1 MNEKNVVV
9 DSTDIAGEDH
19 QSTVTEPEPIRS
31 TTVVGALT
39 SLPNA
44 RKADKVLFNMIVAL
58 GIKVTFEKC
67 RLYSDLLKGRSKLLD
82 DQAAARSQNWRNVWE
97 TRAALFNERKEA
109 NGEIVITAHM
119 AFSLGLLPSDK
130 RSNAQIV
137 EDYDGGNDPGGY
149 WGGIIERLN
158 GRGDELT
165 GEIIISTTQALRL
178 GLTVNE
184 ERSNA
189 ELLED
194 YDAACSAVGSASFE
208 PSGHWG
214 GIIKRLNGRG
224 NELTGEI
231 IISPSQAFSL
241 GLKVDEDRSNAELLE
256 EYHAAFHRPRGPFK
270 KVNHDVY
277 KNPAYVEGWK
287 TDGVNPAPGNIA
299 AANEM
304 LSNMLMKQGKKKMG
318 KKKIQLTENSVL
330 FFTCKFMFWTRSVEE
345 VWRMKGYKNS
355 KEAVR
360 ENFDLVV
367 PFKFILSLF
376 SKEKQE
382 KIKKAKKEARGKAKE
397 KK

>member
-158 GRGDELT
+158 GRGD
-165 GEIIISTTQALRL
+165 
-178 GLTVNE
+178 
-184 ERSNA
+184 
-189 ELLED
+189 
-194 YDAACSAVGSASFE
+194 
-208 PSGHWG
+208 
-214 GIIKRLNGRG
+214 
-224 NELTGEI
+224 ELTGEI